1 MENSN
6 SALSSATVTD
16 TPTTSVV
23 SSSDAD
29 HNVERLADSFAY
41 PSESSTQHH
50 NEHSPGTTALQPPS
64 DRTPDEIA
72 AAEALLTE
80 KKGGP
85 LRVLFLSSDTGGGHR
100 ASAESLAKSFQNHY
114 PGTTYDL
121 LDVWTDHG
129 VWPYYNLVPSYKH
142 LSAHPNQWGFFYH
155 LSNNYLYE
163 VAYDFHSWLTCERRI
178 RRRIREYNPDVV
190 VSVHPTMNNVPLIA
204 TRKISKRDGR
214 HIPFFTVVT
223 DFGSAHTTWFQRN
236 VEKIFV
242 ASDRLATL
250 AKRRGRIKD
259 DKLVMSGL
267 PIRHDFAV
275 QAERLGDRTTEQ
287 GQEYRDDIKAKL
299 GLDPTRKMVLVMGGG
314 EGVGLLSDI
323 VDGLYAKFRKAGV
336 DATICVVCGRND
348 KLQQELHTK
357 DWERVLQDSH
367 IPKKRRRLLE
377 VLRPHRSKRIQQTL
391 DRVHHQEE
399 LEEEAGVHHAPGRVD
414 VVGLGFITNMA
425 EYMVAADVLV
435 TKAGPGTIAEAAAV
449 GLPVMLTSFL
459 PGQEAGNVNVVL
471 DGGFGD
477 HCEDP
482 DGIADEVS
490 CWLQDDQL
498 IREMSQQAKEVGHPH
513 AASDIVL
520 EIGQATHDALERNGS
535 T

>member
-1 MENSN
+1 MESSN
-6 SALSSATVTD
+6 SALSSSTVTD
-16 TPTTSVV
+16 TPATT
-23 SSSDAD
+23 AD
-29 HNVERLADSFAY
+29 QQHDQSLATHRY
-41 PSESSTQHH
+41 RNGQPVPSESVDS
-50 NEHSPGTTALQPPS
+50 
-64 DRTPDEIA
+64 RT
-72 AAEALLTE
+72 AAEIDEAIAHLSE

-85 LRVLFLSSDTGGGHR
+85 LKVLFLSADTGGGHR

-129 VWPYYNLVPSYKH
+129 VWPYYNLVPSYQH
-142 LSAHPNQWGFFYH
+142 LSAHPRQWGLLYH

-163 VAYDFHSWLTCERRI
+163 VAYDLHSSLTCERRI
-178 RRRIREYNPDVV
+178 RRRMREYRPDVV
-190 VSVHPTMNNVPLIA
+190 VSVHPTMNHVPLIA
-204 TRKISKRDGR
+204 TRKIGKKDGR

-223 DFGSAHTTWFQRN
+223 DFGSAHTTWFQKN

-242 ASDRLATL
+242 ASDRLAKL
-250 AKRRGRIKD
+250 ARRRGRIGK

-275 QAERLGDRTTEQ
+275 QAERLGDRTTDQ
-287 GQEYRDDIKAKL
+287 GRMYQVETKEKL
-299 GLDPTRKMVLVMGGG
+299 GLDSNRRMVLVMGGG
-314 EGVGLLSDI
+314 EGVGSLSDI

-348 KLQQELHTK
+348 KLKQELATK
-357 DWERVLQDSH
+357 DWEKVLQDSH
-367 IPKKRRRLLE
+367 VPTKRRRILE
-377 VLRPHRSKRIQQTL
+377 VLRPHRSRRIQQTL

-399 LEEEAGVHHAPGRVD
+399 LEVEAGIYHAPGKVD

-459 PGQEAGNVNVVL
+459 PGQEAGNINVVL

-482 DGIADEVS
+482 DCIADEVS
-490 CWLQDDQL
+490 CWLQDEQL
-498 IREMSQQAKEVGHPH
+498 MRVMSQQAREVGHPH

-520 EIGQATHDALERNGS
+520 EIGQATHDALKKNAMQEQIQS
-535 T
+535 QQP

>member
-1 MENSN
+1 MS
-6 SALSSATVTD
+6 D
-16 TPTTSVV
+16 TPATST
-23 SSSDAD
+23 SAAD
-29 HNVERLADSFAY
+29 QQHHPRPDHSFAY
-41 PSESSTQHH
+41 PAGASATHIQPAAVNSESVDS
-50 NEHSPGTTALQPPS
+50 
-64 DRTPDEIA
+64 RT
-72 AAEALLTE
+72 AAEIDEAIAHLSE

-85 LRVLFLSSDTGGGHR
+85 LKVLFLSSDTGGGHR

-129 VWPYYNLVPSYKH
+129 VWPYYNLVPSYQH
-142 LSAHPNQWGFFYH
+142 LSAHPRQWGLFYH

-163 VAYDFHSWLTCERRI
+163 VAYDLHSRLTCERRI
-178 RRRIREYNPDVV
+178 RRRMRAYRPDVV
-190 VSVHPTMNNVPLIA
+190 VSVHPTMNHVPLIA
-204 TRKISKRDGR
+204 ARKIGRKEGR

-223 DFGSAHTTWFQRN
+223 DFGSAHTTWFQKN

-242 ASDRLATL
+242 ASDRLAKL
-250 AKRRGRIKD
+250 AKRRGRIGK

-287 GQEYRDDIKAKL
+287 GRAYQVETKEKL
-299 GLDPTRKMVLVMGGG
+299 GLDSNRRMVLVMGGG
-314 EGVGLLSDI
+314 EGVGSLSDI

-336 DATICVVCGRND
+336 DATICVVCGRNN
-348 KLQQELHTK
+348 KLKQELATK
-357 DWERVLQDSH
+357 DWEKVLQDSH
-367 IPKKRRRLLE
+367 VPTKRRRILE
-377 VLRPHRSKRIQQTL
+377 VLRPHRSRRIQQTL

-399 LEEEAGVHHAPGRVD
+399 LEEEAGIYHAPGKVD

-459 PGQEAGNVNVVL
+459 PGQEAGNINVVL
-471 DGGFGD
+471 DGEFGD

-490 CWLQDDQL
+490 CWLQDEQL
-498 IREMSQQAKEVGHPH
+498 IRVMSQQAREVGHPH

-520 EIGQATHDALERNGS
+520 EIGQATHDAMKKNAMQQQIQS
-535 T
+535 QQP

>member
-1 MENSN
+1 MPATST
-6 SALSSATVTD
+6 SAD
-16 TPTTSVV
+16 QQHQQQ
-23 SSSDAD
+23 D
-29 HNVERLADSFAY
+29 HSFAY
-41 PSESSTQHH
+41 PTEESATHH
-50 NEHSPGTTALQPPS
+50 LHRNGQTVPS
-64 DRTPDEIA
+64 NPESDNSRT
-72 AAEALLTE
+72 AAEIDEAIDHLTE

-85 LRVLFLSSDTGGGHR
+85 LKVLFLSADTGGGHR

-142 LSAHPNQWGFFYH
+142 LSAHPRQWGLFYH

-163 VAYDFHSWLTCERRI
+163 VAYDLHSWLTCERRI

-204 TRKISKRDGR
+204 TRKIAKKDGR

-223 DFGSAHTTWFQRN
+223 DFGSAHTTWFQKN

-242 ASDRLATL
+242 ASDRLAKL
-250 AKRRGRIKD
+250 AKRRGRIGK

-287 GQEYRDDIKAKL
+287 GRAYQVETKEKL
-299 GLDPTRKMVLVMGGG
+299 GLDQNKRMVLVMGGG
-314 EGVGLLSDI
+314 EGVGSLSDI

-348 KLQQELHTK
+348 KLKQELATK
-357 DWERVLQDSH
+357 DWEKVLQDSH
-367 IPKKRRRLLE
+367 VPKKRRRILE

-391 DRVHHQEE
+391 DRVHHQQE
-399 LEEEAGVHHAPGRVD
+399 LEEEAGVYHAPGQVD
-414 VVGLGFITNMA
+414 VMGLGFITNMA

-459 PGQEAGNVNVVL
+459 PGQEAGNINVVL

-477 HCEDP
+477 HCEGP

-490 CWLQDDQL
+490 CWLQDEQL
-498 IREMSQQAKEVGHPH
+498 MRVMSQQAREVGHPH

-520 EIGQATHDALERNGS
+520 EIGQATHGALKKNAMQQHIQS
-535 T
+535 QQP